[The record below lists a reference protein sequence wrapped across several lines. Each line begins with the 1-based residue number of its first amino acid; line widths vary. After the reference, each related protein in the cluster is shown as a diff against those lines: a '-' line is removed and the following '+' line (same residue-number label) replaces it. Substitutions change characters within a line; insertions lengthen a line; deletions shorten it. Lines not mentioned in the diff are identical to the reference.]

1 MTKFEELVCG
11 SDTARYFLSKCL
23 DAEPK
28 YDGWWLV
35 LYDWQTLITGLLA
48 VVAAAVGGGLLA
60 VQIRDQRRQF
70 QEERRQQIKA
80 TLIQVP
86 HALTEI
92 NSYLVGCYDA
102 WKRKKPDERPGPPA
116 EALKII
122 MDAAAVVDEDS
133 FKSMQQLIINA
144 QTFESR
150 VQSPGRQ
157 RPQNVL
163 DTMIVD
169 IAELSYLTTRLFK
182 FGRMDEDTKSIPY
195 MKPTRADLE
204 EVLARD
210 FDLRLLL
217 ETDPLLARIE
227 RALRM
232 RFPGTTPASAIR
244 D

>member
-1 MTKFEELVCG
+1 MTKFEELVC
-11 SDTARYFLSKCL
+11 SSNMARYFLSTCH

-28 YDGWWLV
+28 YDSWLLV

-48 VVAAAVGGGLLA
+48 VVAAVVGGGLLV

-80 TLIQVP
+80 TLIQIP
-86 HALTEI
+86 HALTEM

-102 WKRKKPDERPGPPA
+102 WKRKTPDERPRPPS

-122 MDAAAVVDEDS
+122 MDAAAVVDEGS
-133 FKSMQQLIINA
+133 FKSMQQLIVNA

-157 RPQNVL
+157 RPHNVL

-182 FGRMDEDTKSIPY
+182 FGRMDEDTKTIPY
-195 MKPTRADLE
+195 VKPTRGDLE

-210 FDLRLLL
+210 FDLKLLL
-217 ETDPLLARIE
+217 ETDPLLARVE
-227 RALRM
+227 RALRL
-232 RFPGTTPASAIR
+232 RFPGSRATPGSQ
-244 D
+244 